1 VTKKLVSIS
10 LGPARLDY
18 EFDAQLWGETFQIRR
33 LGTDGDTARARRL
46 VREHD
51 GQVDCIALGGMSI
64 SFTVGK
70 RTWRHKE
77 TYRIASAARTTPVV
91 GGRALKRIV
100 DRWAI
105 RDIASRKPDLF
116 ADRSVLFLSG
126 IANWDL
132 VEVLREHTDTIVFGD
147 PVLHY
152 GVPTILRDV
161 EALERYARIAMPFLT
176 RRPYVSF
183 FPRGKAAEGI
193 QTRELTRFFQ
203 RADVIVGDLR
213 LLVHHSP
220 RDLTHKVIVTDSI
233 GPDTLKF
240 FRDRDVETLCTTT
253 PQVFGEHRA
262 DLQIL
267 HAACIAHLDKDPH
280 SIDEQDYLMLLRQ
293 LKARPRLIH
302 PRGEVRKRHK
312 FAYLYYP
319 PGRRDLFRDPR
330 LRWLRTLPDGVQTL
344 AERVLRKLPVR
355 PTGHI
360 RGIVS
365 PTGEEAEGWILE
377 IAETARSIQSRGED
391 YAAGRLTE
399 ATRLA
404 SRLGA
409 EVMGVGAFAQCMSDA
424 TTQVAARID
433 LPITNGGSYLV
444 STDMWAAKQA
454 IIAMGLIEQDDQ
466 GRAMGTA
473 MVIGAG
479 SAVGSVAAELLAL
492 VFLRLVIVDREPDR
506 LLALTDRIAL
516 HSPHCTVEVTTRTA
530 THLAEADLI
539 VAGLSP
545 GWVGTVDLA
554 NTVKPGAVLM
564 DCARPSEFGEADAED
579 RPDVLIIRSG
589 EIELP
594 GPADLGVNLGPPA
607 KVAFASLAEVA
618 VLALEGRN
626 ECFTLGDNIDL
637 DRVKEIYKLGLRNG
651 MRLAS
656 MRGPFGPINDTE
668 IKLVRERVEA
678 KRRADDAPP
687 PLEA

>member
-1 VTKKLVSIS
+1 
-10 LGPARLDY
+10 
-18 EFDAQLWGETFQIRR
+18 
-33 LGTDGDTARARRL
+33 
-46 VREHD
+46 
-51 GQVDCIALGGMSI
+51 
-64 SFTVGK
+64 
-70 RTWRHKE
+70 
-77 TYRIASAARTTPVV
+77 
-91 GGRALKRIV
+91 
-100 DRWAI
+100 
-105 RDIASRKPDLF
+105 
-116 ADRSVLFLSG
+116 
-126 IANWDL
+126 
-132 VEVLREHTDTIVFGD
+132 
-147 PVLHY
+147 
-152 GVPTILRDV
+152 
-161 EALERYARIAMPFLT
+161 
-176 RRPYVSF
+176 
-183 FPRGKAAEGI
+183 
-193 QTRELTRFFQ
+193 
-203 RADVIVGDLR
+203 
-213 LLVHHSP
+213 
-220 RDLTHKVIVTDSI
+220 
-233 GPDTLKF
+233 
-240 FRDRDVETLCTTT
+240 
-253 PQVFGEHRA
+253 
-262 DLQIL
+262 
-267 HAACIAHLDKDPH
+267 
-280 SIDEQDYLMLLRQ
+280 
-293 LKARPRLIH
+293 
-302 PRGEVRKRHK
+302 
-312 FAYLYYP
+312 
-319 PGRRDLFRDPR
+319 
-330 LRWLRTLPDGVQTL
+330 
-344 AERVLRKLPVR
+344 
-355 PTGHI
+355 
-360 RGIVS
+360 
-365 PTGEEAEGWILE
+365 
-377 IAETARSIQSRGED
+377 
-391 YAAGRLTE
+391 
-399 ATRLA
+399 
-404 SRLGA
+404 
-409 EVMGVGAFAQCMSDA
+409 
-424 TTQVAARID
+424 
-433 LPITNGGSYLV
+433 
-444 STDMWAAKQA
+444 
-454 IIAMGLIEQDDQ
+454 MGLIEQDDQ